1 MKKDIPQIHVI
12 RVLATLGIFL
22 HHFWN
27 GQYAAKQAFAGGL
40 LDATMQSL
48 ALGVV
53 IFNVMTA
60 FLMTLPFAGPSPAPP
75 PVPWSFLKKR
85 LARIC
90 PQYYICLLAFTAI
103 SALVFRQTDLAG
115 LLASL
120 ASRLVFLQTF
130 QYQAFMSNIAAYWW
144 LGLLVQFTLVFP
156 WLVRLLQHL
165 KVGPFRLCLFS
176 WAVFWPMI
184 EIVKACGRAY
194 PDTAGTFSFLFTFN
208 LPARLPEFAMGMAM
222 AAFWKASP
230 EKAWPL
236 DAKTTAL
243 LACALAVS
251 LACAAVPGLPA
262 PHLTGAAWCFAIFA
276 ALFAL
281 PLPQKLAGS
290 KTLLALSAVSY
301 SVYLTHQPILS
312 YCGELFAALASWPRF
327 WTVAATALAASLV
340 AARCV
345 DRLAGAAVTAM
356 EREKPSGG
364 QRGVAPLETPPGG
377 MMPPGPP
384 RQGTRP
390 RP

>member
-27 GQYAAKQAFAGGL
+27 GQYAARQAFQGGL
-40 LDATMQSL
+40 LDGAMQSL

-60 FLMTLPFAGPSPAPP
+60 FLMTLPYVGAAPAPP
-75 PVPWSFLKKR
+75 PAPVAFLKKR

-103 SALVFRQTDLAG
+103 SALVFHQTDLAG
-115 LLASL
+115 VLVSL

-156 WLVRLLQHL
+156 WLVRLMLRPN
-165 KVGPFRLCLFS
+165 VGPFRLCLVS
-176 WAVFWPMI
+176 WAVIWPVI
-184 EIVKACGRAY
+184 EIVKAFALAH
-194 PDTAGTFSFLFTFN
+194 PDGPAGTFSFLFTFN

-222 AAFWKASP
+222 AAAWKASP
-230 EKAWPL
+230 EKSWPL
-236 DAKTTAL
+236 DAKLTGL

-262 PHLTGAAWCFAIFA
+262 PHMTGAAWCFALFA

-281 PLPQKLAGS
+281 PLPQKAAGS
-290 KTLLALSAVSY
+290 GTLLALSAVSY

-312 YCGELFAALASWPRF
+312 YCGEFFSSLAPWPRF
-327 WTVAATALAASLV
+327 WTVAAAALAASL
-340 AARCV
+340 AAAWCV
-345 DRLAGAAVTAM
+345 DRLA
-356 EREKPSGG
+356 RFL
-364 QRGVAPLETPPGG
+364 VAPAKPHIAAPVAAKD
-377 MMPPGPP
+377 
-384 RQGTRP
+384 
-390 RP
+390 